1 MRPFTT
7 PMQSN
12 AAKSRLKVNW
22 TRTPLVNSG
31 CVGYTQAVGFG
42 SAVGATGAV
51 VVPPNVV
58 DARVVVGVD
67 EVEDPKVEDVLEL
80 APLEED
86 VDVVAPD
93 VDVVPPG
100 VVVVLV
106 FGRVVEASVVDEVVL
121 VLVLGVVPLEEDVV
135 LSVVV
140 PVVVVVVDGTVEAVV
155 TVVEVLSVEFA

>member
-1 MRPFTT
+1 M
-7 PMQSN
+7 
-12 AAKSRLKVNW
+12 
-22 TRTPLVNSG
+22 
-31 CVGYTQAVGFG
+31 
-42 SAVGATGAV
+42 
-51 VVPPNVV
+51 PPNVV

-86 VDVVAPD
+86 VDVVPPD

-106 FGRVVEASVVDEVVL
+106 VGRVVEASVVDEVVL

-155 TVVEVLSVEFA
+155 TVVEVLSVELV